1 MHAHMIS
8 VSLPSVALP
17 EPEGVTGTSST
28 GAIAGGTIG
37 AILVLVTLAVAVV
50 VVVKICRR

>member
-8 VSLPSVALP
+8 VSLPSAALP

-37 AILVLVTLAVAVV
+37 AIVVLVTLAVAVV